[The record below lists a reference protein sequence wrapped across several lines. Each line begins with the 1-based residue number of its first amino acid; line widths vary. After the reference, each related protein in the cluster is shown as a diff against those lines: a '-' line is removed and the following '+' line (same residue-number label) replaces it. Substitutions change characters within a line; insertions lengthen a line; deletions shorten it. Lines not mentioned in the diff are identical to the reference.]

1 MEAKPLLNIL
11 LHTSDQDRSTQQK
24 EINSQI
30 LDCTSNGS
38 VPP

>member
-11 LHTSDQDRSTQQK
+11 LHMSDQDRSTQRK

-30 LDCTSNGS
+30 LECTQDAS